1 MEHLFFLR
9 IVGEVYFLSM
19 LSSKTWKT
27 PLSLFTFT
35 PLFLSSQS
43 IVPKYEEEKNTTCS
57 FQGNT
62 NAIDSHLFDL
72 LEAGQD
78 WDLRR
83 CRQKWSKKV
92 PIVDRER
99 KLKAAKSASEID
111 FSKFSWPSL
120 RTHASNEL
128 HCVCCENVRTLL
140 DEKESFFAWMIPFS
154 TNAKML
160 NDSLHFGFKRKP
172 SGQRA
177 LS

>member
-1 MEHLFFLR
+1 M
-9 IVGEVYFLSM
+9 
-19 LSSKTWKT
+19 KK
-27 PLSLFTFT
+27 
-35 PLFLSSQS
+35 
-43 IVPKYEEEKNTTCS
+43 KKNTTCS

-128 HCVCCENVRTLL
+128 HCVCCENVKTVLDAEKKLNFLREWYLSAQMRKCYMILYILALRENLL
-140 DEKESFFAWMIPFS
+140 DKEHCPKPPTNPVTQRDAAENSLYFS
-154 TNAKML
+154 STS
-160 NDSLHFGFKRKP
+160 DFSHFTRN
-172 SGQRA
+172 
-177 LS
+177 